1 MSWGW
6 GWRPYV
12 PVGQRRAQAAREMNR
27 LRKKGQNIQ
36 PVVIQ
41 GRDIAGTFWGRAWCE
56 HLEQFSDFENRLPR
70 GRTYVRNG
78 AVCHLEVC
86 KGKIAAKVSGSDL
99 YDVGITIKTLPPKK
113 WKGLKERCA
122 GQIGSMLELLQGRL
136 SDRVMTVVTDRE
148 NGLFPLPKEIAF
160 DCSCPDWASMCKH
173 VAAVLYGV
181 GARLDTSPELL
192 FLLRGVDHGELVS
205 VEAAKAVVAK
215 VPTGDGRTLDEES
228 VSRVF
233 GIDLA
238 VSQPAAP
245 HALAPDAKPNRRGK
259 TVAGKRVRSNKS
271 RGKVPAKTRGR
282 RRKA

>member
-12 PVGQRRAQAAREMNR
+12 SVAQRRAQAAREMNR

-56 HLEQFSDFENRLPR
+56 HLEQFSDYENRLPR

-78 AVCHLEVC
+78 SVCHLEVR

-99 YDVGITIKTLPPKK
+99 YDVRITIKTLPPKK
-113 WKGLKERCA
+113 WKGLKVRCA
-122 GQIGSMLELLQGRL
+122 GQVGSMLELLQGKL
-136 SDRVMTVVTDRE
+136 SDHVMTVVTDRK

-181 GARLDTSPELL
+181 GARLDTRPELL

-205 VEAAKAVVAK
+205 EDAAKAVVAK
-215 VPTGDGRTLDEES
+215 APTADGRTLDEAS

-238 VSQPAAP
+238 MGPPAARR
-245 HALAPDAKPNRRGK
+245 AAAPDAKPTRRGK
-259 TVAGKRVRSNKS
+259 TVAGKRLLPAKS
-271 RGKVPAKTRGR
+271 RGKAAGKRRGR